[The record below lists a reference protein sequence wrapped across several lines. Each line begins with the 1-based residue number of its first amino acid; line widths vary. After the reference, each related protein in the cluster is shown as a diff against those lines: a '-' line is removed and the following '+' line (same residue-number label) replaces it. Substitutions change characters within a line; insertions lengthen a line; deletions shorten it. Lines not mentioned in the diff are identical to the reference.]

1 VSEDRFHGPLEWPSM
16 NADELRA
23 ELARREAGARAFLQ
37 VRDTLSRQLDEL
49 RRKLAEA
56 EDDLRTFRNAGATL
70 KAAPEDD
77 LRTFINAGGTL
88 KAAQEV
94 LDKAK
99 DRREREQKR
108 ATIQS
113 QIEKEGLRY
122 PTAKATP

>member
-1 VSEDRFHGPLEWPSM
+1 MSEDRFHGPLEWPSM

-23 ELARREAGARAFLQ
+23 ELARREAGARAFIHAREMLCQ
-37 VRDTLSRQLDEL
+37 QLDEL

-56 EDDLRTFRNAGATL
+56 EDDLRTFRNAGTL
-70 KAAPEDD
+70 
-77 LRTFINAGGTL
+77 R
-88 KAAQEV
+88 AAQET
-94 LDKAK
+94 LDQ
-99 DRREREQKR
+99 DRERREREQKR